1 MFVHQIIIS
10 FDTIHIVNYTE
21 KTQKNQD
28 REYLDSKTG
37 TYKMREYRP
46 RSPNTP
52 KLREYK
58 PKFKEVG
65 IREYVPKSH
74 VTGNQYVTLREYD
87 HTYEVEPPDDDDR
100 PMVCLV
106 LMLPCGDPELWGAR
120 PIFGNFTLCIIYL
133 IPLPQPRLDSR
144 IALMCLYVYSFP

>member
-1 MFVHQIIIS
+1 MFIKLLYLLIRFILLTIS
-10 FDTIHIVNYTE
+10 VLLIKINQFNNLTE

-37 TYKMREYRP
+37 TYKLREYRP
-46 RSPNTP
+46 RSPDTP

-58 PKFKEVG
+58 PKFKEVKV
-65 IREYVPKSH
+65 REYVPKSH

-100 PMVCLV
+100 PTVCL
-106 LMLPCGDPELWGAR
+106 
-120 PIFGNFTLCIIYL
+120 
-133 IPLPQPRLDSR
+133 
-144 IALMCLYVYSFP
+144 ALKLS

>member
-10 FDTIHIVNYTE
+10 FDTIHIVYYTE
-21 KTQKNQD
+21 KTQKKQD

-65 IREYVPKSH
+65 VREYVPKSH

-87 HTYEVEPPDDDDR
+87 HTYEVEPPDDDDDDDDDR
-100 PMVCLV
+100 RMVCLV
-106 LMLPCGDPELWGAR
+106 LMLPCGDPELWGGR
-120 PIFGNFTLCIIYL
+120 GQFSVTLLC
-133 IPLPQPRLDSR
+133 
-144 IALMCLYVYSFP
+144 A

>member
-10 FDTIHIVNYTE
+10 LDTIHIDTE

-37 TYKMREYRP
+37 TYKMREYKP

-58 PKFKEVG
+58 SKFKEVG
-65 IREYVPKSH
+65 VREYVPKSH

-87 HTYEVEPPDDDDR
+87 HTYEVEPPDDDDDR
-100 PMVCLV
+100 PTVCLA
-106 LMLPCGDPELWGAR
+106 LMLSCGDPIQNLLGGQ
-120 PIFGNFTLCIIYL
+120 FSVTLCIICL
-133 IPLPQPRLDSR
+133 IPLPQSL
-144 IALMCLYVYSFP
+144 